1 MNSNPR
7 SHVKSPVKK
16 ENDSVED
23 PLVKEAVAPRRT
35 SRKTAIKTYAEAE
48 ETEGEH
54 DLVIPES
61 PTKKVKIDDHK
72 LSPLPSKPTERS
84 DEEAV

>member
-23 PLVKEAVAPRRT
+23 PFVKEAVTPRPT
-35 SRKTAIKTYAEAE
+35 SRKIAFKTYAEAE
-48 ETEGEH
+48 QTEGEQ

-72 LSPLPSKPTERS
+72 LSSLPSKPTERS